1 MIFEDKNI
9 WAKVICDSIAEGST
23 NRMTTFEIQFPR
35 FILAEL
41 NTHGMLKK
49 NTQSS
54 RAVPVKT
61 MLELYKDSCYV
72 PAYFGKNKAG
82 MSATEYLS
90 AEENDA
96 AIDMWL
102 SAERSARYVVEK
114 LSDKE
119 GLNVHKQWA
128 ARLYEPFMYIKLV
141 ITATE
146 WDNFF
151 WLRDDEDAAQPEM
164 VDLARKM
171 QTARE
176 ESTPMVLKPGEW
188 HMPYVDCHCE
198 FEDFADHKGKQVFQD
213 ADGKVIDTDTA
224 LMISASCAAQMSYRK
239 ADESVEKARQVYERL
254 FWGSKPHYSPTEHQ
268 GRVMAGQKA
277 NLLERVFPSIL
288 EKGVSHMDRTGQLWS
303 GNLKGFVQ
311 YRKLLEQE

>member
-49 NTQSS
+49 CTQSS

-61 MLELYKDSCYV
+61 MLEMYKDNCYV
-72 PAYFGKNKAG
+72 PIYFGKNKAG
-82 MSATEYLS
+82 MSAKEYLS

-164 VDLARKM
+164 VDLVRKM
-171 QTARE
+171 KVARD
-176 ESTPMVLKPGEW
+176 ESTPNVLKAGEW
-188 HMPYVDCHCE
+188 HMPYVEIIWERNSRTLEVH
-198 FEDFADHKGKQVFQD
+198 QVFLD
-213 ADGKVIDTDTA
+213 TDGQVIDTDTA
-224 LMISASCAAQMSYRK
+224 LMISASCCAQSSYRK
-239 ADESVEKARQVYERL
+239 LDDSIEKAKVVYDKL
-254 FWGSKPHYSPTEHQ
+254 FGGSKPHYSPTESQ

>member
-9 WAKVICDSIAEGST
+9 WAKVICDSIAEGSI

-49 NTQSS
+49 CTQSS
-54 RAVPVKT
+54 RAVPIKA
-61 MLELYKDSCYV
+61 LLDLYKDEFYIPV
-72 PAYFGKNKAG
+72 RFGKNQAG
-82 MSATEYLS
+82 MSSREYLS
-90 AEENDA
+90 EVEDMVAGGYWIQAEASIRE
-96 AIDMWL
+96 L
-102 SAERSARYVVEK
+102 VEV

-171 QTARE
+171 KAARD
-176 ESTPMVLKPGEW
+176 ESTPNVLKAGEW
-188 HMPYVDCHCE
+188 HMPYVETIWERNSRTLEVH
-198 FEDFADHKGKQVFQD
+198 QVFLD
-213 ADGKVIDTDTA
+213 TDGQVIDTDTA
-224 LMISASCAAQMSYRK
+224 LMISASCCAQSSYRK
-239 ADESVEKARQVYERL
+239 LDDSIEKAKVVYDKL
-254 FWGSKPHYSPTEHQ
+254 FGGSKPHYSPTESQ
-268 GRVMAGQKA
+268 GRVMQGQKA
-277 NLLERVFPSIL
+277 NLVQRVFPSLL
-288 EKGVSHMDRTGQLWS
+288 EVGVSHMDRTAQLWS

-311 YRKLLEQE
+311 YRKLLEQKS

>member
-9 WAKVICDSIAEGST
+9 WAKVICDSIAEGSI

-54 RAVPVKT
+54 RAVPIKA
-61 MLELYKDSCYV
+61 MLDLYKDEFYIPV
-72 PAYFGKNKAG
+72 RFGKNQAG
-82 MSATEYLS
+82 MSSREYLS
-90 AEENDA
+90 EVEDMVAGGYWIQAEASIRE
-96 AIDMWL
+96 L
-102 SAERSARYVVEK
+102 VEV

-171 QTARE
+171 KAARD
-176 ESTPMVLKPGEW
+176 ESTPKILYPGQW
-188 HMPYVDCHCE
+188 HMPYVYSYE
-198 FEDFADHKGKQVFQD
+198 FGDNANCQTFYDTNGVD
-213 ADGKVIDTDTA
+213 IDVDTA

-239 ADESVEKARQVYERL
+239 ADESIEKAHTVYDRL
-254 FWGSKPHYSPTEHQ
+254 FNGSRPHYSPCEHQ
-268 GRVMAGQKA
+268 GRVMQGQEA
-277 NLLERVFPSIL
+277 NLVQRVFPSLL
-288 EKGVSHMDRTGQLWS
+288 EVGVSHMDRTTQLWS

-311 YRKLLEQE
+311 YRKLLEQNN